1 MFLLNREFD
10 LEELY
15 HDQFTFQ
22 LKTVHF
28 SASNGSLFNFN

>member
-1 MFLLNREFD
+1 MFLLNREID

-22 LKTVHF
+22 LETVHL